1 MVRGFKGMAK
11 FGIGQPINRVEDAR
25 LLTGQGRYTA
35 DIALDGQAFGHVLRS
50 PHAHARIAGIDMEAA
65 LGMPGVLAIYTADDI
80 RRAELGT
87 IQCLAP
93 ATQPDGS
100 VQPLPPHPVLAEGKV
115 RHVGD
120 PVAFVVAETPEQARD
135 GAEVIMVD
143 YKPLRAAADP
153 MAATEPGMPLIHDEA
168 PGNVSFRWEKGDREK
183 TAALFAGAAHV
194 VRTRL
199 INNRIIVAPIETRSA
214 IGDWDGERF
223 TLYTPSQ
230 GPHSLRRQLANDIFN
245 LPEEAFHLVTPD
257 VGGAF
262 GMKIFL
268 YSEQV
273 LVLLATR
280 ELGRPVKWVAE
291 RAADAFLSDSHG
303 RDQINNV
310 ELALD
315 GDGLFLALRV
325 DNHAN
330 MGAYLSNFA
339 PYIPTDCGILMNNG
353 VYRFQAMHVSVTGVF
368 TNTVPIDA
376 YRGAGRPEAIY
387 LVERTV
393 DAAAR
398 QLGIDPAELRRRNF
412 IGVEEMPFTTV
423 IGATYDS
430 GDFDRNLKDALSRAD
445 HDGFAARKAE
455 SAAHGRLRG
464 MGIAHY
470 IENCGSG
477 PDETGRMR
485 VETDGSVTFTIG
497 TQDNGQGHQ
506 TAYGQII
513 AGRLGI
519 DIARVRVI
527 QGDTDLVPTGSGTGG
542 SRSLPVG
549 GVSCDRAAIDVIEKG
564 KRIAA
569 EVLEAAVEDIEFA
582 DGDFAIAGTDRAAS
596 LADIAQAATDPANI
610 PEGDEP
616 GLTGEGTHG
625 STMYTFPNGC
635 HVCEVE
641 VDPETGQV
649 ILDRYAALDDFGK
662 VINPMLLASQVYG
675 GIGQGVG
682 QALHEACVYDDDG
695 QLLSGSFMDY
705 GLPRADDIPDI
716 LFDFHEDAPCTTNP
730 LGLKGSGEA
739 GAVGAPP
746 AVMNAIL
753 DALAQRGV
761 TAIDM
766 PATPQSVWRAI
777 RDAA

>member
-1 MVRGFKGMAK
+1 MAK
-11 FGIGQPINRVEDAR
+11 FGIGQPLNRVEDAR

-35 DIALDGQAFGHVLRS
+35 DIDLDGQAFGHVLRS
-50 PHAHARIAGIDMEAA
+50 PHAHARIDGIDLNGASD
-65 LGMPGVLAIYTADDI
+65 MPGVLSIHTAADI
-80 RRAELGT
+80 RQAELGS
-87 IQCLAP
+87 IKCLAP

-100 VQPLPPHPVLAEGKV
+100 IQPLPPHPVLAEGKV

-120 PVAFVVAETPEQARD
+120 PVAFIVAETAEQARD
-135 GAEVIMVD
+135 AADAILVD
-143 YKPLRAAADP
+143 YDPLPAAADP
-153 MAATEPGMPLIHDEA
+153 MVAIGAGAASIHDEA
-168 PGNVSFRWEKGDREK
+168 PGNISFRWEKGDREK
-183 TAALFAGAAHV
+183 TDAIFAEAAHI

-199 INNRIIVAPIETRSA
+199 VNNRVIIAPIETRAA

-230 GPHSLRRQLANDIFN
+230 GPHSLRRQLANDIFSM
-245 LPEEAFHLVTPD
+245 PEDAFRVVTPD

-268 YSEQV
+268 YAEQI
-273 LVLLATR
+273 LVLLAAR
-280 ELGRPVKWVAE
+280 QLGRPVKWVGE
-291 RAADAFLSDSHG
+291 RAADAFLSDTHG

-315 GDGLFLALRV
+315 GDARFLALRV
-325 DNHAN
+325 NNHAN

-339 PYIPTDCGILMNNG
+339 PYIPTDCSVLMNNG

-368 TNTVPIDA
+368 TNTVPVDA

-412 IGVEEMPFTTV
+412 IGAEEMPFTTT

-430 GDFDRNLKDALSRAD
+430 GDFARNLKDALKLAD
-445 HDGFAARKAE
+445 DDRYAERKTE
-455 SAAHGRLRG
+455 SAARGRLRG
-464 MGIAHY
+464 KGIAHY

-477 PDETGRMR
+477 QQETGRMR
-485 VETDGSVTFTIG
+485 VEEDGTVVLTIG

-527 QGDTDLVPTGSGTGG
+527 QGDTDLVATGTGTGG
-542 SRSLPVG
+542 SRSLPIG
-549 GVSCDRAAIDVIEKG
+549 GVSCDRATGDLIEKG

-569 EVLEAAVEDIEFA
+569 EVLEAAIEDIEFA
-582 DGDFAIAGTDRAAS
+582 DGAFSIAGTDRAAS
-596 LADIAQAATDPANI
+596 LADIARAARDPAKL
-610 PEGDEP
+610 PPGEEP
-616 GLTGEGTHG
+616 GLTGEGAHG
-625 STMYTFPNGC
+625 STLYTFPNGC

-641 VDPETGQV
+641 IDPETGQV
-649 ILDRYAALDDFGK
+649 TLDRYAVVDDFGK
-662 VINPMLLASQVYG
+662 VINPMLLAGQVYG
-675 GIGQGVG
+675 GIGQGIG
-682 QALHEACVYDDDG
+682 QALHENCVYDDDG

-716 LFDFHEDAPCTTNP
+716 AFHYHEDAPCTTNP

-746 AVMNAIL
+746 AIMNAIL
-753 DALAQRGV
+753 DALSVRGV

-766 PATPQSVWRAI
+766 PATPQAVWRAI
-777 RDAA
+777 QDAA

>member
-1 MVRGFKGMAK
+1 MAK
-11 FGIGQPINRVEDAR
+11 FGIGQPLQRVEDVR

-35 DIALDGQAFGHVLRS
+35 DISLQGQAWGHVLRS
-50 PHAHARIAGIDMEAA
+50 PHAHARIADIDLQAA
-65 LGMPGVLAIYTADDI
+65 LDMPGVLAVYTAADI
-80 RRAELGT
+80 HREGLGT
-87 IQCLAP
+87 IKCLAP

-100 VQPLPPHPVLAEGKV
+100 IQPLPPHPILAEGKV

-120 PVAFVVAETPEQARD
+120 PVAFIVAETVDQARD
-135 GAEVIMVD
+135 TADAIVVEYD
-143 YKPLRAAADP
+143 PLPAAADP
-153 MAATEPGMPLIHDEA
+153 IVATEPGAPVIHDEA
-168 PGNVSFRWEKGDREK
+168 PGNVSFRWEKGDRER
-183 TAALFAGAAHV
+183 TDAIFDEAIHI

-199 INNRIIVAPIETRSA
+199 INNRVIIAPIETRAA
-214 IGDWDGERF
+214 IGDWDGDRF

-230 GPHSLRRQLANDIFN
+230 GPHSLRRQLAKDIFN
-245 LPEEAFHLVTPD
+245 MPEDAFRLVTPD
-257 VGGAF
+257 VGGGF

-268 YSEQV
+268 YAEQV
-273 LVLLATR
+273 LVLLAAR
-280 ELGRPVKWVAE
+280 DLDRPVKWVAE
-291 RAADAFLSDSHG
+291 RTADAFLSDSHG
-303 RDQINNV
+303 RDQVNDV

-315 GDGLFLALRV
+315 GNGRFLALRV
-325 DNHAN
+325 NNYAN

-339 PYIPTDCGILMNNG
+339 PYIPTDCSILMNNG
-353 VYRFQAMHVSVTGVF
+353 VYRFEAIHVSVTGVF
-368 TNTVPIDA
+368 TNTVPVDA

-387 LVERTV
+387 LLERTV

-398 QLGIDPAELRRRNF
+398 QLAVDPAELRRRNF
-412 IGVEEMPFTTV
+412 IGAGEMPFTTV

-430 GDFDRNLKDALSRAD
+430 GNFARNLVDALKLAD
-445 HDGFAARKAE
+445 NDGFTTRKA
-455 SAAHGRLRG
+455 AAAAQGRLRG
-464 MGIAHY
+464 RGIAHY

-477 PDETGRMR
+477 FKETGRMR

-497 TQDNGQGHQ
+497 TQDNGQGHR

-527 QGDTDLVPTGSGTGG
+527 QGDTDLVATGMGTGG
-542 SRSLPVG
+542 SRSLPIG
-549 GVSCDRAAIDVIEKG
+549 GVSCDRAAGDLIAKG

-569 EVLEAAVEDIEFA
+569 EVLEAAVEDIEFSN
-582 DGDFAIAGTDRAAS
+582 GTFSIAGTDRSAG
-596 LADIAQAATDPANI
+596 LADIARAATDPAKL
-610 PEGDEP
+610 PGGEEP
-616 GLTGEGTHG
+616 GLTGEGTH
-625 STMYTFPNGC
+625 SSAQYTFPNGC

-649 ILDRYAALDDFGK
+649 TLDRYSVVDDFGK
-662 VINPMLLASQVYG
+662 VINPVLLAGQVYG

-682 QALHEACVYDDDG
+682 QALHESCVYNDDG

-705 GLPRADDIPDI
+705 SLPRADDFPDI
-716 LFDFHEDAPCTTNP
+716 LFAYHEDAPCATNP

-746 AVMNAIL
+746 AVMNAIF
-753 DALAQRGV
+753 DALSGRGV

-766 PATPQSVWRAI
+766 PATPQAVWRAI

>member
-1 MVRGFKGMAK
+1 MAK
-11 FGIGQPINRVEDAR
+11 FGIGQPLNRVEDAR

-35 DIALDGQAFGHVLRS
+35 DIDLDGQAFGHVLRS
-50 PHAHARIAGIDMEAA
+50 PHAHARVTGIDFNDA
-65 LGMPGVLAIYTADDI
+65 LDMPGVLAIHTAAEI
-80 RRAELGT
+80 RRAGLGT
-87 IQCLAP
+87 IRCLAP

-100 VQPLPPHPVLAEGKV
+100 LQPLPPHPVLAECKV

-120 PVAFVVAETPEQARD
+120 PVAFVVAETIDQARD
-135 GAEVIMVD
+135 AADAIMVD
-143 YKPLRAAADP
+143 YDPLPVTADP
-153 MAATEPGMPLIHDEA
+153 NAVFEPDAPPIHDEA
-168 PGNVSFRWEKGDREK
+168 PGNISFRWEKGDREK
-183 TAALFAGAAHV
+183 TDALFADAAHI

-199 INNRIIVAPIETRSA
+199 INNRVIIAPIETRAA
-214 IGDWDGERF
+214 IGDWDGDRF

-230 GPHSLRRQLANDIFN
+230 GPHSLRRQLANDIFKM
-245 LPEEAFHLVTPD
+245 PEDTFRLITPD
-257 VGGAF
+257 VGGSF

-268 YSEQV
+268 YAEQV
-273 LVLLATR
+273 LVLLAAR
-280 ELGRPVKWVAE
+280 ELDRPVKWVAE

-315 GDGLFLALRV
+315 GDGRFLALRV
-325 DNHAN
+325 NNRAN

-339 PYIPTDCGILMNNG
+339 PYIPTDCSILMNNG
-353 VYRFQAMHVSVTGVF
+353 VYRFQAIHVSVTGVF
-368 TNTVPIDA
+368 TNTVPVDA

-412 IGVEEMPFTTV
+412 IGANEMPFTTT

-430 GDFDRNLKDALSRAD
+430 GDFTRNLDGALKLSD
-445 HDGFAARKAE
+445 HEGFAARKAK
-455 SAAHGRLRG
+455 SAARNRLRG

-477 PDETGRMR
+477 PEETGRMR
-485 VETDGSVTFTIG
+485 VEVDGSVVFTIG

-513 AGRLGI
+513 ADRLGI
-519 DIARVRVI
+519 DIAQVRVI
-527 QGDTDLVPTGSGTGG
+527 QGDTDLVATGAGTGG
-542 SRSLPVG
+542 SRSLPIG
-549 GVSCDRAAIDVIEKG
+549 GVSCDRAATDVIEKG

-582 DGDFAIAGTDRAAS
+582 DGAFSIAGTDRNAS
-596 LADIAQAATDPANI
+596 LADIARAAADPAKL
-610 PEGDEP
+610 PEGEEP

-625 STMYTFPNGC
+625 STVYTYPNGC

-649 ILDRYAALDDFGK
+649 TLDRYAALDDFGK
-662 VINPMLLASQVYG
+662 VINPMLLAGQVYG

-682 QALHEACVYDDDG
+682 QALHENCVYDEDG
-695 QLLSGSFMDY
+695 QLLSGSLMDY

-716 LFDFHEDAPCTTNP
+716 AFDYHEDTPCTTNP

-753 DALAQRGV
+753 DALSVRGV
-761 TAIDM
+761 KAIDM

>member
-1 MVRGFKGMAK
+1 MSK

-35 DIALDGQAFGHVLRS
+35 DIDIEGQAFGHVLRS
-50 PHAHARIAGIDMEAA
+50 PYAHARIVDIDMRAA
-65 LGMPGVLAIYTADDI
+65 LDMPGVLAIYTADDI
-80 RRAELGT
+80 RREGLGT

-93 ATQPDGS
+93 TTQPDGS
-100 VQPLPPHPVLAEGKV
+100 VQPLPTHPVLADGKV

-120 PVAFVVAETPEQARD
+120 PVAFVVAETADQAHD
-135 GAEVIMVD
+135 VAEAIMVEYD
-143 YKPLRAAADP
+143 PLRAAANP
-153 MAATEPGMPLIHDEA
+153 MAAIEPGVPPVHNEA

-183 TAALFAGAAHV
+183 TDALFADAAHI

-199 INNRIIVAPIETRSA
+199 INNRIVVAPIETRAA
-214 IGDWDGERF
+214 IGGWDGERF
-223 TLYTPSQ
+223 TLHTPSQ
-230 GPHSLRRQLANDIFN
+230 GPHSLRRQLANDIFKM
-245 LPEEAFHLVTPD
+245 PEEAFHLVTPD

-268 YSEQV
+268 YAEQV
-273 LVLLATR
+273 LVLLAAR

-303 RDQINNV
+303 RDQVNNV
-310 ELALD
+310 EMALD
-315 GDGLFLALRV
+315 GDGQFLALRV
-325 DNHAN
+325 NNYAN

-339 PYIPTDCGILMNNG
+339 PYIPTDCGVLMNNG

-368 TNTVPIDA
+368 TNTVPVDA

-387 LVERTV
+387 LLERTV
-393 DAAAR
+393 DAAAS

-412 IGVEEMPFTTV
+412 IGTEQMPFTTV

-430 GDFDRNLKDALSRAD
+430 GDFDRNLEDALGRAD

-455 SAAHGRLRG
+455 SGARGRLRG

-477 PDETGRMR
+477 SEETGRMR
-485 VETDGSVTFTIG
+485 VEPDGSVIFSIG

-513 AGRLGI
+513 ADRLGI

-527 QGDTDLVPTGSGTGG
+527 QGDTDLVPTGMGTGG

-549 GVSCDRAAIDVIEKG
+549 GVSCDLAAGDLIEKG

-582 DGDFAIAGTDRAAS
+582 EGAFAIAGTDRAAS
-596 LADIAQAATDPANI
+596 LADIARAAADPANL
-610 PEGDEP
+610 PQGDEP

-625 STMYTFPNGC
+625 TTIYTFPNGC

-649 ILDRYAALDDFGK
+649 TLDRYTAVDDFGK
-662 VINPMLLASQVYG
+662 VINPKLLASQVYG

-705 GLPRADDIPDI
+705 GLPRADDLPDI
-716 LFDFHEDAPCTTNP
+716 AFAYHEDAPCTTNP

-739 GAVGAPP
+739 GAVAAPP
-746 AVMNAIL
+746 AVMNALL
-753 DALAQRGV
+753 DALSERGV

-777 RDAA
+777 QDAA

>member
-1 MVRGFKGMAK
+1 MSK

-35 DIALDGQAFGHVLRS
+35 DIDFEGQAFGHVLRS
-50 PHAHARIAGIDMEAA
+50 PHAHARIADIDMRAA

-80 RRAELGT
+80 RREGLGT

-93 ATQPDGS
+93 TTQPNGS

-120 PVAFVVAETPEQARD
+120 PVAFVVAETPDQAHD
-135 GAEVIMVD
+135 AAEAIMVEYD
-143 YKPLRAAADP
+143 PLRAAANS
-153 MAATEPGMPLIHDEA
+153 MAAIEPGVPPVHDEA

-183 TAALFAGAAHV
+183 TDALFADAAHI

-199 INNRIIVAPIETRSA
+199 RNNRIVVAPIETRAA
-214 IGDWDGERF
+214 IGGWDGERF
-223 TLYTPSQ
+223 TLHTPSQ
-230 GPHSLRRQLANDIFN
+230 GPHSLRRQLANDIFKM
-245 LPEEAFHLVTPD
+245 PEEAFHLVTPD

-268 YSEQV
+268 YAEQV
-273 LVLLATR
+273 LVLLAAR

-303 RDQINNV
+303 RDQVNNV

-315 GDGLFLALRV
+315 GDGRFLALRV
-325 DNHAN
+325 NNYAN

-339 PYIPTDCGILMNNG
+339 PYIPTDCGVLMNNG

-368 TNTVPIDA
+368 SNTVPVDA

-387 LVERTV
+387 LLERTV
-393 DAAAR
+393 DAAAS

-412 IGVEEMPFTTV
+412 IGTEQMPFTTV

-430 GDFDRNLKDALSRAD
+430 GDFDRNLEDALGRAD

-455 SAAHGRLRG
+455 SGARGRLRG

-477 PDETGRMR
+477 PEETGRMR
-485 VETDGSVTFTIG
+485 VEPDGSVTFSIG

-513 AGRLGI
+513 ADRLGI

-527 QGDTDLVPTGSGTGG
+527 QGDTDLVPTGMGTGG

-549 GVSCDRAAIDVIEKG
+549 GVSCDLAAGDLIEKG

-569 EVLEAAVEDIEFA
+569 EALEAAVEDIEFA
-582 DGDFAIAGTDRAAS
+582 DGAFAIAGTDRAAS
-596 LADIAQAATDPANI
+596 LADIARAAADPANL
-610 PEGDEP
+610 PQGDEP

-625 STMYTFPNGC
+625 TTLYTFPNGC

-649 ILDRYAALDDFGK
+649 TLDRYTAVDDFGK
-662 VINPMLLASQVYG
+662 VINPKLLASQVYG

-705 GLPRADDIPDI
+705 GLPRADDLPDI
-716 LFDFHEDAPCTTNP
+716 AFAYHEDAPCTTNP

-739 GAVGAPP
+739 GAVAAPP
-746 AVMNAIL
+746 AVMNALL
-753 DALAQRGV
+753 DALSERGV

-777 RDAA
+777 QDAA

>member
-1 MVRGFKGMAK
+1 MAK
-11 FGIGQPINRVEDAR
+11 FGIGQPLKRVEDAR
-25 LLTGQGRYTA
+25 LLTGQGRFTA
-35 DIALDGQAFGHVLRS
+35 DIDLDGQAFGHVLRS
-50 PHAHARIAGIDMEAA
+50 PHAHARIDGIDLNDA
-65 LGMPGVLAIYTADDI
+65 LKMPGVMAIYTAVEI
-80 RRAELGT
+80 GRAGLGT
-87 IQCLAP
+87 IKCLAP

-100 VQPLPPHPVLAEGKV
+100 VQPMPPHPVLAEGKV

-120 PVAFVVAETPEQARD
+120 PVAFVVAETAEQARD
-135 GAEVIMVD
+135 AADTVIVD
-143 YKPLRAAADP
+143 YDPLSAAADP
-153 MAATEPGMPLIHDEA
+153 MAAIEPGAPLIHGEA
-168 PGNVSFRWEKGDREK
+168 PGNISFRWEKGDREN
-183 TAALFAGAAHV
+183 TDAIFAEAAHI

-199 INNRIIVAPIETRSA
+199 INSRVVIAPIETRAA
-214 IGDWDGERF
+214 IGDWDGDRF

-230 GPHSLRRQLANDIFN
+230 GPHSLRRQLARDIFN
-245 LPEEAFHLVTPD
+245 MPKDAFRLVTPD
-257 VGGAF
+257 VGGSF

-268 YSEQV
+268 YAEQV

-291 RAADAFLSDSHG
+291 RTADAFLSDSHG
-303 RDQINNV
+303 RDQINEV

-315 GDGLFLALRV
+315 GDGRFLALRV
-325 DNHAN
+325 NNHAN

-339 PYIPTDCGILMNNG
+339 PYIPTDCSVLMNSG
-353 VYRFQAMHVSVTGVF
+353 VYRFQAIHVSVAGVF
-368 TNTVPIDA
+368 TNTVPVDA

-412 IGVEEMPFTTV
+412 IGAEEMPFTTA

-430 GDFDRNLKDALSRAD
+430 GDFARNLKDALKLSD
-445 HDGFAARKAE
+445 YDGFAARRSNS
-455 SAAHGRLRG
+455 SARGRLRG
-464 MGIAHY
+464 IGIAHY

-477 PDETGRMR
+477 SRETGRMR
-485 VETDGSVTFTIG
+485 VEADGSVTFTIG
-497 TQDNGQGHQ
+497 TQDNGQGHR

-513 AGRLGI
+513 AERLGI

-527 QGDTDLVPTGSGTGG
+527 QGDTDLVATGMGTGG
-542 SRSLPVG
+542 SRSLPIG
-549 GVSCDRAAIDVIEKG
+549 GVSCDRATGNLIEKG

-569 EVLEAAVEDIEFA
+569 EVLEAAVADIEFG
-582 DGDFAIAGTDRAAS
+582 DGAFSIAGTDRSAS
-596 LADIAQAATDPANI
+596 LADIARAATDPANL
-610 PEGDEP
+610 PEGEEA
-616 GLTGEGTHG
+616 GLTGEGAHG
-625 STMYTFPNGC
+625 STTYTFPNGC

-649 ILDRYAALDDFGK
+649 ALDRYAVVDDFGK
-662 VINPMLLASQVYG
+662 VINPMLLAGQVYG

-682 QALHEACVYDDDG
+682 QALHENCVYDVDG

-705 GLPRADDIPDI
+705 GLPRADDLPDI
-716 LFDFHEDAPCTTNP
+716 AFDYHEDAPCTTNP

-746 AVMNAIL
+746 AIMNAIL
-753 DALAQRGV
+753 DALSERGV

-777 RDAA
+777 REAA